1 MLLFKDFES
10 MRAHTHV
17 HACACAHTHIHI
29 EGVAEK
35 QSKGSPMQA

>member
-10 MRAHTHV
+10 MRAHTRV
-17 HACACAHTHIHI
+17 HACARAHTHIHI
-29 EGVAEK
+29 GGVAET